1 MSAPHVSV
9 MLAPVLAMLQVRPG
23 GRYVDLTLGAGGHS
37 EAILEA
43 SSPGGVLVGFD
54 RDPRAH
60 EIAGA
65 RLARFGDRFVPVRAT
80 FDEVGARLAEM
91 GWGEVDG
98 ILLDA
103 GVSSMQ
109 LDEAERG
116 FSFRFDAPLDMRM
129 GQEGVSAGDLIDR
142 MDEDALTQI
151 LREYGEMPGAHRV
164 ARALKTDRAKG
175 LLQTTG
181 ELASLCARVIRKEA
195 GRSQTHPATRVFQAL
210 RIAVNDELGQ
220 LDRALE
226 QIPGLLAPGGVA
238 AVISF
243 HSLEDRRVKRAF
255 RDRVRPKYDRAL
267 AGLPMDASSSGSDFV
282 LLKDVE
288 PDAQECEMNPRAR
301 SARLRGIR
309 RRDEEVKR

>member
-1 MSAPHVSV
+1 MSTPHVSV
-9 MLAPVLAMLQVRPG
+9 LLEPVLKMLAPRPG

-37 EAILEA
+37 EAILA
-43 SSPGGVLVGFD
+43 ACSPDGVLAGFD

-60 EIAGA
+60 QIAGE
-65 RLARFGDRFVPVRAT
+65 RLKGFGARFVPVHAT
-80 FDEVGARLAEM
+80 FDQIGEKLREL
-91 GWGEVDG
+91 GWDKVDG

-129 GQEGVSAGDLIDR
+129 GQSGQTAAELID
-142 MDEDALTQI
+142 ALSEEEMTLI
-151 LREYGEMPGAHRV
+151 LREYGEMSGAHRV
-164 ARALKTDRAKG
+164 ARRMKELRAKG
-175 LLQTTG
+175 ELNTTTQLS
-181 ELASLCARVIRKEA
+181 ELCQQVIRKEP
-195 GRSQTHPATRVFQAL
+195 GRSHTNPATRVFQAL

-220 LDRALE
+220 LDRALAQMPE
-226 QIPGLLAPGGVA
+226 WLAPGGVA

-255 RDRVRPKYDRAL
+255 RDVARPKVDKVL
-267 AGLPMDASSSGSDFV
+267 AGLPIADFDRPTEFE

-288 PDAQECEMNPRAR
+288 PDDEECARNPRAR
-301 SARLRGIR
+301 SARLRGLR
-309 RRDEEVKR
+309 RRHVEDGR

>member
-1 MSAPHVSV
+1 MTPHISV
-9 MLAPVLAMLQVRPG
+9 LLQPVLDALQPRDG

-43 SSPGGVLVGFD
+43 CGPTGQLVGVD
-54 RDPRAH
+54 RDPRALQL
-60 EIAGA
+60 AGE
-65 RLARFGDRFVPVRAT
+65 RLARFGDRFIPVKSTFADFPSVLRA
-80 FDEVGARLAEM
+80 M
-91 GWGEVDG
+91 GWDQVDG

-129 GQEGVSAGDLIDR
+129 GQEGMTAAELVDT
-142 MDEDALTQI
+142 MDERALTQL
-151 LREYGEMPGAHRV
+151 LRDYGEMSGAHRV
-164 ARALKTDRAKG
+164 ARRMLEARAEGKLNTTTD
-175 LLQTTG
+175 L
-181 ELASLCARVIRKEA
+181 RVICEQTIRRDP
-195 GRSQTHPATRVFQAL
+195 GRSATNPATRVFQAL

-220 LDRALE
+220 LDRALAAMPE
-226 QIPGLLAPGGVA
+226 FLAPNGVA

-255 RDRVRPKYDRAL
+255 RDVAKPKANRAF
-267 AGLPMDASSSGSDFV
+267 AELPMFSHDVESGFQ

-288 PDAQECEMNPRAR
+288 PTAEECEANPRSR
-301 SARLRGIR
+301 SARLRCLR
-309 RRDEEVKR
+309 RLPMESAR

>member
-1 MSAPHVSV
+1 MSEQPHISV
-9 MLAPVLAMLQVRPG
+9 MLEPVLRMLGVRPG

-43 SSPGGVLVGFD
+43 SSPGGVLAGFD
-54 RDPRAH
+54 RDARAH

-80 FDEVGARLAEM
+80 FDQLSEKLREL
-91 GWGEVDG
+91 GWDSVDG

-129 GQEGVSAGDLIDR
+129 GQSGQTAAELID
-142 MDEDALTQI
+142 ALSEQELITI
-151 LREYGEMPGAHRV
+151 LREYGEMSGAHRV
-164 ARALKTDRAKG
+164 ARRVKEDRAKG
-175 LLQTTG
+175 QLETTTQ
-181 ELASLCARVIRKEA
+181 LAAICAQVIRKEP
-195 GRSQTHPATRVFQAL
+195 GRSHTNPATRVFQAL

-226 QIPGLLAPGGVA
+226 QMPQFLAPGGIA

-255 RDRVRPKYDRAL
+255 RNLTRPVFDKTL
-267 AGLPMDASSSGSDFV
+267 AGLPLPELDAPQEFE
-282 LLKDVE
+282 LLKDIE
-288 PDAQECEMNPRAR
+288 PDDEECASNPRAR
-301 SARLRGIR
+301 SARLRGVR
-309 RRDEEVKR
+309 RRTQEV